1 MQESFDPD
9 SAASWQVRLFK
20 KSLTKQ
26 AKLANLR
33 RFLSPTEGKSCLDVG
48 GDNGVIP
55 LLLRQGGGDWV
66 SADGGG
72 KGVAAMTDLFGADR
86 VFKLDG
92 AELPFEDDTFDTIVV
107 IDYLEHV
114 RDDAFFLK
122 ECHRCLKPGGELIVN
137 VPHIKS
143 FSVNRGLRN
152 LLGLTDERH
161 GHVRPGYRLR
171 DLYEISKDG
180 YDIVES
186 ETYGGFFVHFIDT
199 WIQYVAGGAR
209 EDGEAGA
216 STENKGLVLTQRDL
230 RRFSKRLRIY
240 TWLYPFLKLAEG
252 LDRIFSFTRNHCLM
266 IKARP
271 RPWQQRKS
279 VRMRDG
285 RSIADA
291 TINTRIGSAADMTD
305 PKNTRNNS

>member
-1 MQESFDPD
+1 MQDQFDPD
-9 SAASWQVRLFK
+9 SAAAWQVRLFK

-26 AKLANLR
+26 AKLRNLR
-33 RFLSPTEGKSCLDVG
+33 RFLSPTEGKVCLDIG

-55 LLLRQGGGDWV
+55 FLLRQGGGNWV
-66 SADGGG
+66 SADSSA
-72 KGVAAMTDLFGADR
+72 KAVASMGDLFGEEQ
-86 VFKLDG
+86 VFTLEG
-92 AELPFEDDTFDTIVV
+92 AELPFEDDAFDTIVV

-114 RDDAFFLK
+114 REDGLFLR
-122 ECHRCLKPGGELIVN
+122 ECHRCLKTGGELIVN

-152 LLGLTDERH
+152 LLGLTDAKH

-171 DLYEISKDG
+171 HLYEISKDG

-186 ETYGGFFVHFIDT
+186 TTYGGFFVQFLDT
-199 WIQYVAGGAR
+199 WIQFFAGGK
-209 EDGEAGA
+209 GEAGDDP
-216 STENKGLVLTQRDL
+216 SERKGLVLTQQDL
-230 RRFSKRLRIY
+230 RKFSKQFRLY
-240 TWLYPFLKLAEG
+240 SLLYPFLKLAAG
-252 LDRIFSFTRNHCLM
+252 LDRVFSFTCNHFLV

-271 RPWQQRKS
+271 RAWHQRKS

-291 TINTRIGSAADMTD
+291 AINTRIGSAADLTD
-305 PKNTRNNS
+305 PKNNRNS